1 MVMARGAGGSQQG
14 SSGAAGA
21 APAPC
26 QAPEHLLAA
35 GSGRGAYKER
45 CGGLERRN
53 RQSSFVLI

>member
-14 SSGAAGA
+14 SAGA